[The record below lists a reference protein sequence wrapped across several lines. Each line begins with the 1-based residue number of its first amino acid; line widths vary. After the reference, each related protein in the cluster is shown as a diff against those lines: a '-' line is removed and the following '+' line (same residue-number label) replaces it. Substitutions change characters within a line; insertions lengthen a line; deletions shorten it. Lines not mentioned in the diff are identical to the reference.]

1 MSDFRM
7 DEAGLFLERQLE
19 YIRPQ
24 IFEVAYADIKYPTLL
39 PVTSEA
45 GQGAQT
51 FTYRIMDST
60 GEFKLIADAADDLPR
75 SDISQVEKSINIRSF
90 GGSFGYT
97 VQELR
102 AAQMANIALEQRR
115 ASAVRRAYEEKVEAL
130 AMFGESTVG
139 LAGFFNNS
147 TVDVITA
154 DHWFTGTTASGV
166 GTSQEMLELLNYG
179 VTAIIN
185 GSNMK
190 EQPDTILMA
199 YEDYNTI
206 STTRNSD
213 SSDVTVLE
221 YFLRTNPYI
230 RNVEPINQLDKD
242 NSVLN
247 SNRMVVYKRDPEKV
261 QLHIPQP
268 LELFPPQQRGLE
280 FIVPAHARVGGVAL
294 YYPKSVIYVQATA

>member
-1 MSDFRM
+1 MTDFRM
-7 DEAGLFLERQLE
+7 DTAGLFLERQLE
-19 YIRPQ
+19 FIRPQ
-24 IFEVAYADIKYPTLL
+24 VFEIQYADIKYSTIL

-45 GQGAQT
+45 GPGAQT

-60 GEFKLIADAADDLPR
+60 GEFRLLADAASDLPR
-75 SDISQVEKSINIRSF
+75 ADISQVEKSINIRSF

-115 ASAVRRAYEEKVEAL
+115 AAAVRRAYEEKVESVAL
-130 AMFGESTVG
+130 FGESTVA

-147 TVDVITA
+147 AVDIVAA
-154 DHWFTGTTASGV
+154 DKWFTTASV
-166 GTSQEMLELLNYG
+166 TAQEMNELLNHG
-179 VTAIIN
+179 VSAIIN
-185 GSNMK
+185 GSKMK
-190 EQPDTILMA
+190 EQPDTILLG
-199 YEDYNTI
+199 YEDYNKV

-230 RNVEPINQLDKD
+230 RNVEPINQLTKG
-242 NSVLN
+242 NNGGKLN
-247 SNRMVVYKRDPEKV
+247 TSRMVVYKRDPEKV

-268 LELFPPQQRGLE
+268 LELFPAQQRGLE

-294 YYPKSVIYVQATA
+294 YYPKSVIYVQASS

>member
-7 DEAGLFLERQLE
+7 DDAGLFLERQLE

-60 GEFKLIADAADDLPR
+60 GEFKLLADAADDLPR

-130 AMFGESTVG
+130 AMFGESSVG
-139 LAGFFNNS
+139 LAGFFNNA
-147 TVDVITA
+147 TVDIIA
-154 DHWFTGTTASGV
+154 ANKWFTTASV
-166 GTSQEMLELLNYG
+166 TAQEMLELLNYG
-179 VTAIIN
+179 VSAIIN
-185 GSNMK
+185 ASNMK
-190 EQPDTILMA
+190 EQPDTILLA
-199 YEDYNTI
+199 YEDYNVI

-221 YFLRTNPYI
+221 YFLRTNPYL
-230 RNVEPINQLDKD
+230 RNVEPINQLDRN
-242 NSVLN
+242 NSIL
-247 SNRMVVYKRDPEKV
+247 STNRMVVYKRDPEKV

-268 LELFPPQQRGLE
+268 LELFPPQPRGLE

-294 YYPKSVIYVQATA
+294 YYPKSVIYVQASA

>member
-1 MSDFRM
+1 MSEFRM

-19 YIRPQ
+19 FIRPQ
-24 IFEVAYADIKYPTLL
+24 VFETVYADIKYSTIL

-45 GQGAQT
+45 GPGAQT
-51 FTYRIMDST
+51 FTFRIMDST

-75 SDISQVEKSINIRSF
+75 ADVSQVEKSINIRSF

-115 ASAVRRAYEEKVEAL
+115 AQAVRRAYEEKVEAV
-130 AMFGESTVG
+130 AMFGEPSVG
-139 LAGFFNNS
+139 LAGFFNNA
-147 TVDVITA
+147 TVDVVTA
-154 DHWFTGTTASGV
+154 NKWFTGTTASG
-166 GTSQEMLELLNYG
+166 TAQDMLELLNYG

-185 GSNMK
+185 ASKMK

-199 YEDYNTI
+199 YEDYNVV

-230 RNVEPINQLDKD
+230 RNVEPINQLDEG
-242 NSVLN
+242 NSVLTT
-247 SNRMVVYKRDPEKV
+247 NRMVVYKRDPEKV

-294 YYPKSVIYVQATA
+294 YFPKSAIYVQASA

>member
-115 ASAVRRAYEEKVEAL
+115 ASAVRRAYEEKVENV

-147 TVDVITA
+147 TVDVIAA
-154 DHWFTGTTASGV
+154 DKWFTTTAS

-179 VTAIIN
+179 VSAIIN
-185 GSNMK
+185 ASNMK
-190 EQPDTILMA
+190 EQPDTILLA
-199 YEDYNTI
+199 YEDYNKI

-247 SNRMVVYKRDPEKV
+247 TNRMVVYKRDPEKV

-294 YYPKSVIYVQATA
+294 YYPKSVIYVQASA

>member
-19 YIRPQ
+19 FIRPQ
-24 IFEVAYADIKYPTLL
+24 VFEVTYADIKYPTLL

-45 GQGAQT
+45 GPGAQT

-75 SDISQVEKSINIRSF
+75 ADISQIERTINIRSF

-102 AAQMANIALEQRR
+102 AAQMATIALEQRR
-115 ASAVRRAYEEKVEAL
+115 ATAVRRAYEEKVESV
-130 AMFGESTVG
+130 AMFGESSVG
-139 LAGFFNNS
+139 LVGFFNNA
-147 TVDVITA
+147 TVDVVAADKWFDTSTA
-154 DHWFTGTTASGV
+154 
-166 GTSQEMLELLNYG
+166 QEMLELLNYG
-179 VTAIIN
+179 VSAIIN
-185 GSNMK
+185 ASNMK
-190 EQPDTILMA
+190 EQPDTILLA
-199 YEDYNTI
+199 YEDYNKI

-230 RNVEPINQLDKD
+230 RNVEPINQLDAG

-247 SNRMVVYKRDPEKV
+247 TNRMVVYKRDPEKV

-294 YYPKSVIYVQATA
+294 YYPKSVIYVQASS

>member
-24 IFEVAYADIKYPTLL
+24 VFEVAYADIKYPTIL

-45 GQGAQT
+45 GPGAQT
-51 FTYRIMDST
+51 FTYRVMDAT

-75 SDISQVEKSINIRSF
+75 ADISQVEKSINIRSF

-115 ASAVRRAYEEKVEAL
+115 ATAVRRAYEEKVEEV
-130 AMFGESTVG
+130 AMFGESSVG
-139 LAGFFNNS
+139 LQGFFNNA
-147 TVDVITA
+147 TVDVVAA
-154 DHWFTGTTASGV
+154 DKWFTDSGTTA
-166 GTSQEMLELLNYG
+166 QEMLDLLNYG

-199 YEDYNTI
+199 WEDYNTI
-206 STTRNSD
+206 STRRNSD
-213 SSDVTVLE
+213 SSDVTVME

-230 RNVEPINQLDKD
+230 RNIEPINQLDADK
-242 NSVLN
+242 STL
-247 SNRMVVYKRDPEKV
+247 SKNRMVFYKRDPQKV

-294 YYPKSVIYVQATA
+294 YYPKSVLYLQAP

>member
-1 MSDFRM
+1 MTDSRM
-7 DEAGLFLERQLE
+7 DAAGLFLQRQLE

-24 IFEVAYADIKYPTLL
+24 VFEIQYADIKYPTIL

-45 GQGAQT
+45 GPGAQT

-60 GEFKLIADAADDLPR
+60 GEFRLLADNAADLPR
-75 SDISQVEKSINIRSF
+75 ADISQDEKSIKIRSF

-97 VQELR
+97 IQELR
-102 AAQMANIALEQRR
+102 AAEMANIALEQRR
-115 ASAVRRAYEEKVEAL
+115 AAAVRRAYEEKVESV

-139 LAGFFNNS
+139 LTGFFNNP
-147 TVDVITA
+147 TVDIVAA
-154 DHWFTGTTASGV
+154 DKWFTTASI
-166 GTSQEMLELLNYG
+166 TAQEMIELLNYG
-179 VTAIIN
+179 VTAVIN

-199 YEDYNTI
+199 YEDYNKV

-221 YFLRTNPYI
+221 YFLRTSPFI
-230 RNVEPINQLDKD
+230 RNVEPINQLTKGK
-242 NSVLN
+242 NAGRLN
-247 SNRMVVYKRDPEKV
+247 TSRMVVYKRDPEKV

-268 LELFPPQQRGLE
+268 LELFPAQQRGLE

-294 YYPKSVIYVQATA
+294 YYPKSVIYVQASS

>member
-1 MSDFRM
+1 MSEFRL
-7 DEAGLFLERQLE
+7 DDAGLFLDRQLE

-24 IFEVAYADIKYPTLL
+24 IFEVEYADIKYSTIL

-45 GQGAQT
+45 GPGAQT
-51 FTYRIMDST
+51 FTYRIMDAT
-60 GEFKLIADAADDLPR
+60 GDFKLISDAADDLPR
-75 SDISQVEKSINIRSF
+75 ADVSQTEKSINIRSF

-102 AAQMANIALEQRR
+102 AAQMANVALENRR
-115 ASAVRRAYEEKVEAL
+115 AAAVRRAYEEKVESV
-130 AMFGESTVG
+130 AMFGEASVG
-139 LAGFFNNS
+139 LSGFFNNS
-147 TVDVITA
+147 TVDVVSA
-154 DHWFTGTTASGV
+154 NKWFS
-166 GTSQEMLELLNYG
+166 TSG
-179 VTAIIN
+179 VTADEMLSILNKGVSAIIG
-185 GSNMK
+185 GSKMK
-190 EQPDTILMA
+190 EQPDTILIP

-230 RNVEPINQLDKD
+230 RNVEPVNQLDAD
-242 NSVLN
+242 NSSLTR
-247 SNRMVVYKRDPEKV
+247 NRLVVYKRDPQKV

-280 FIVPAHARVGGVAL
+280 FVVPAHARVGGVAL
-294 YYPKSVIYVQATA
+294 YYPKSVIYVQAPS

>member
-1 MSDFRM
+1 MSEFRM

-19 YIRPQ
+19 HIRPQ
-24 IFEVAYADIKYPTLL
+24 VFETVYADIKYPTIL
-39 PVTSEA
+39 PVTAEA
-45 GQGAQT
+45 GNAAQT

-60 GEFKLIADAADDLPR
+60 GDFKLIADAADDLPR
-75 SDISQVEKSINIRSF
+75 ADVSQTEKSIVIRSF

-115 ASAVRRAYEEKVEAL
+115 AAAVRRAYEEKVEEV
-130 AMFGESTVG
+130 AMFGESSAG

-147 TVDVITA
+147 TVDVLQA
-154 DHWFTGTTASGV
+154 DKWFTDSGTTA
-166 GTSQEMLELLNYG
+166 QEMQELLEYG
-179 VTAIIN
+179 ATAMVN
-185 GSNMK
+185 ATQMK
-190 EQPDTILMA
+190 ETPDTILMP
-199 YEDYNTI
+199 YEDFRVI
-206 STTRNSD
+206 STRRNSD

-221 YFLRTNPYI
+221 YFLRTNPFI
-230 RNVEPINQLDKD
+230 RNVEPILQLDRTK
-242 NSVLN
+242 SSL
-247 SNRMVVYKRDPEKV
+247 STNRMVIYKRDPQKV

-294 YYPKSVIYVQATA
+294 YFPKSVIYVQNN

>member
-1 MSDFRM
+1 MSEFRM

-24 IFEVAYADIKYPTLL
+24 VFEVEYADIKYPTIL

-45 GQGAQT
+45 GPGAQT
-51 FTYRIMDST
+51 FTYRIMDAT
-60 GEFKLIADAADDLPR
+60 GDFKLISDAADDLPR
-75 SDISQVEKSINIRSF
+75 ADVSQTEKSLNIRSF

-102 AAQMANIALEQRR
+102 AAQMANVALEQRR
-115 ASAVRRAYEEKVEAL
+115 AAAVRRAYEEKVEQVAL
-130 AMFGESTVG
+130 FGEASVS

-147 TVDVITA
+147 TVDVLAADKWFTGATA
-154 DHWFTGTTASGV
+154 TGTTA
-166 GTSQEMLELLNYG
+166 QDMLALLNQG

-199 YEDYNTI
+199 WEDYNVV

-221 YFLRTNPYI
+221 YFLRTNPFI
-230 RNVEPINQLDKD
+230 RNVEPINQLDADK
-242 NSVLN
+242 SELTK
-247 SNRMVVYKRDPEKV
+247 NRMVIYKRDPGKV

-294 YYPKSVIYVQATA
+294 YYPKSVIYVQAP

>member
-19 YIRPQ
+19 HIRPQ
-24 IFEVAYADIKYPTLL
+24 VFEVAYADIKYPTIL

-45 GQGAQT
+45 GNAAQT

-75 SDISQVEKSINIRSF
+75 ADISQVEKSINIRSF

-102 AAQMANIALEQRR
+102 AAQMANISLEQRR
-115 ASAVRRAYEEKVEAL
+115 ASAVRRAYEEKVENV
-130 AMFGESTVG
+130 AMFGESTVN

-147 TVDVITA
+147 TVDIIAA
-154 DHWFTGTTASGV
+154 DRWFTGSTASGN
-166 GTSQEMLELLNYG
+166 SQDMLELLNYG
-179 VTAIIN
+179 VSAIIN
-185 GSNMK
+185 ASNMK

-199 YEDYNTI
+199 YEDYNKV

-230 RNVEPINQLDKD
+230 RNVEPINQLDAN
-242 NSVLN
+242 NSVLGT
-247 SNRMVVYKRDPEKV
+247 NRMVVYKRDPEKV

-294 YYPKSVIYVQATA
+294 YYPKSVIYVQASA

>member
-19 YIRPQ
+19 FIRPQ
-24 IFEVAYADIKYPTLL
+24 VFEVTYADIKYPTLL

-45 GQGAQT
+45 GPGAQT

-75 SDISQVEKSINIRSF
+75 ADISQVEKSINIRSL

-115 ASAVRRAYEEKVEAL
+115 ASAVRRAYEEKVEAV
-130 AMFGESTVG
+130 AMFGESTVN
-139 LAGFFNNS
+139 LAGFFNNA
-147 TVDVITA
+147 TVDVIAADKWFDTA
-154 DHWFTGTTASGV
+154 TA
-166 GTSQEMLELLNYG
+166 QEMLELLNYG
-179 VTAIIN
+179 VSAIIN
-185 GSNMK
+185 ASNMK
-190 EQPDTILMA
+190 EQPDTILLA
-199 YEDYNTI
+199 YEDYNKI

-247 SNRMVVYKRDPEKV
+247 TNRMVVYKRDPEKV

-294 YYPKSVIYVQATA
+294 YYPKSVIYVQASS

>member
-19 YIRPQ
+19 FIRPQ
-24 IFEVAYADIKYPTLL
+24 VFEVQYADIKYPTVL

-45 GQGAQT
+45 GPGAQT
-51 FTYRIMDST
+51 FTYRIMDAT

-75 SDISQVEKSINIRSF
+75 ADISQTEKSINIRSF

-115 ASAVRRAYEEKVEAL
+115 AAAVRRAYEEKVEDL
-130 AMFGESTVG
+130 AFFGESTVG
-139 LAGFFNNS
+139 LSGFFNNS
-147 TVDVITA
+147 TVDVVAADKWFSTA
-154 DHWFTGTTASGV
+154 TA
-166 GTSQEMLELLNYG
+166 QEMLELLNYG

-185 GSNMK
+185 ASKMK

-199 YEDYNTI
+199 WEDYNKV

-221 YFLRTNPYI
+221 YFLRTNPFI
-230 RNVEPINQLDKD
+230 RNVEPINQLDAD

-247 SNRMVVYKRDPEKV
+247 TNRMVVYKRDPEKV
-261 QLHIPQP
+261 QLHVPQP

-294 YYPKSVIYVQATA
+294 YYPKSVIYVQANS

>member
-1 MSDFRM
+1 MSEFRM
-7 DEAGLFLERQLE
+7 DDAGLFLQRQLE

-24 IFEVAYADIKYPTLL
+24 VFEAQYADIKYASVL

-45 GQGAQT
+45 GPGAQT

-60 GEFKLIADAADDLPR
+60 GEFKLISDAADDLPR
-75 SDISQVEKSINIRSF
+75 ADVSQIEKSISIRSF

-102 AAQMANIALEQRR
+102 AAQMANVALEQRR
-115 ASAVRRAYEEKVEAL
+115 AVAVRRAYEEKVENVAF
-130 AMFGESTVG
+130 FGESSVG
-139 LAGFFNNS
+139 MAGFFNNA
-147 TVDVITA
+147 TVDVVAA
-154 DHWFTGTTASGV
+154 DKWFTSATTA
-166 GTSQEMLELLNYG
+166 QEMLELLNYG

-185 GSNMK
+185 ASKMK

-199 YEDYNTI
+199 WEDYREI
-206 STTRNSD
+206 STRRNSD

-230 RNVEPINQLDKD
+230 RNIEPINQLDAD

-247 SNRMVVYKRDPEKV
+247 TNRMVVYKRDPEKV

-280 FIVPAHARVGGVAL
+280 FIVPAHARVGGVAI
-294 YYPKSVIYVQATA
+294 YYPKSVIYVQASS

>member
-1 MSDFRM
+1 MSEFRL
-7 DEAGLFLERQLE
+7 DDAGLFLDRQLE

-24 IFEVAYADIKYPTLL
+24 IFEVEYADIKYSTIL
-39 PVTSEA
+39 PVTAEA
-45 GQGAQT
+45 GPGSQQ
-51 FTYRIMDST
+51 FTYRIMDAT
-60 GEFKLIADAADDLPR
+60 GDFKLISDAADDLPR
-75 SDISQVEKSINIRSF
+75 ADVSQTEKSINIRSF

-102 AAQMANIALEQRR
+102 AAQMANVALEQRR
-115 ASAVRRAYEEKVEAL
+115 AAAVRRAYEEKVESV
-130 AMFGESTVG
+130 AMFGEGSVN
-139 LAGFFNNS
+139 LAGFFNNA
-147 TVDVITA
+147 TVDVISANKWFSTSSVTA
-154 DHWFTGTTASGV
+154 
-166 GTSQEMLELLNYG
+166 QEMLEILNQG
-179 VTAIIN
+179 VSAIIS

-190 EQPDTILMA
+190 EQPDTILMP
-199 YEDYNTI
+199 YEDYNTV

-230 RNVEPINQLDKD
+230 RNVEPINQLAAA
-242 NSVLN
+242 NSSLAK
-247 SNRMVVYKRDPEKV
+247 NRLVVYKRDPQKV

-294 YYPKSVIYVQATA
+294 YYPKSVKYVQAP

>member
-1 MSDFRM
+1 MSEFRM

-24 IFEVAYADIKYPTLL
+24 VFEVEYADIKYATIL

-45 GQGAQT
+45 GPGAQT
-51 FTYRIMDST
+51 FTYRIMDAT
-60 GEFKLIADAADDLPR
+60 GDFKLISDAADDLPR
-75 SDISQVEKSINIRSF
+75 ADVSQIERSINIRSF

-102 AAQMANIALEQRR
+102 AAQMANVALEQRR
-115 ASAVRRAYEEKVEAL
+115 AAAVRRAYEEKVEDI
-130 AMFGESTVG
+130 AMFGEASVG
-139 LAGFFNNS
+139 LVGFFNNA
-147 TVDVITA
+147 TVDVLAADKWFTGATA
-154 DHWFTGTTASGV
+154 TGTTA
-166 GTSQEMLELLNYG
+166 QDMLELLNQG

-190 EQPDTILMA
+190 EQPDTILMSW
-199 YEDYNTI
+199 EDYNI
-206 STTRNSD
+206 VSTTRNSD

-221 YFLRTNPYI
+221 YFLRTNPFI
-230 RNVEPINQLDKD
+230 RNVEPINQLDADK
-242 NSVLN
+242 SALN
-247 SNRMVVYKRDPEKV
+247 KNRMVVYKRDPQKV

-280 FIVPAHARVGGVAL
+280 FIVPAHARVGGVSL
-294 YYPKSVIYVQATA
+294 YYPKSVIYVQAP

>member
-1 MSDFRM
+1 MSEFRM

-24 IFEVAYADIKYPTLL
+24 VFEVTYSDIKYPSIL

-45 GQGAQT
+45 GPGAQT
-51 FTYRIMDST
+51 FTYRIMDAT
-60 GEFKLIADAADDLPR
+60 GEFRLIADAADDLPR
-75 SDISQVEKSINIRSF
+75 ADISQVEKSINIRSF

-102 AAQMANIALEQRR
+102 AAQMASIPLEQRR
-115 ASAVRRAYEEKVEAL
+115 ATAVRRAYEEKVENL
-130 AMFGESTVG
+130 AMFGESSVG

-147 TVDVITA
+147 TVDVVAADKWFSTA
-154 DHWFTGTTASGV
+154 GV
-166 GTSQEMLELLNYG
+166 TSQEMIDLLNYG
-179 VTAIIN
+179 VTAIVN
-185 GSNMK
+185 ASKMK
-190 EQPDTILMA
+190 EEPDTILLA
-199 YEDYNTI
+199 YEDYRVV
-206 STTRNSD
+206 STQRFSD
-213 SSDVTVLE
+213 SSDLTVLE

-230 RNVEPINQLDKD
+230 RNIEPINQLDAD

-247 SNRMVVYKRDPEKV
+247 TNRMVVYKRDPQKV

-280 FIVPAHARVGGVAL
+280 FIVPAHARVGGVAI
-294 YYPKSVIYVQATA
+294 YYPKSVIYVQASS

>member
-1 MSDFRM
+1 MSEFRM

-19 YIRPQ
+19 FIRPQ
-24 IFEVAYADIKYPTLL
+24 VFEVQYADIKYPTVL

-45 GQGAQT
+45 GPGAQT
-51 FTYRIMDST
+51 FTFRIMDST
-60 GEFKLIADAADDLPR
+60 GEFRLIADAADDLPR
-75 SDISQVEKSINIRSF
+75 ADISQTEKSINIRSF

-115 ASAVRRAYEEKVEAL
+115 AAAVRRAYEEKVESL
-130 AMFGESTVG
+130 AFFGESTVG
-139 LAGFFNNS
+139 LSGFFNNS
-147 TVDVITA
+147 TVDVVAADKWFSNATA
-154 DHWFTGTTASGV
+154 A
-166 GTSQEMLELLNYG
+166 EMLELLNYG
-179 VTAIIN
+179 VSAIIN
-185 GSNMK
+185 ASKMK

-199 YEDYNTI
+199 YEDYNKV

-230 RNVEPINQLDKD
+230 RNVEPINSLDAD

-247 SNRMVVYKRDPEKV
+247 TNRMVVYKRDPEKV

-294 YYPKSVIYVQATA
+294 YYPKSVIYVQANA

>member
-1 MSDFRM
+1 MSEFRL
-7 DEAGLFLERQLE
+7 DDAGLFLDRQLE

-24 IFEVAYADIKYPTLL
+24 IFETEYADIKYSTIL

-45 GQGAQT
+45 GPGSQT
-51 FTYRIMDST
+51 FTYRIMDAT
-60 GEFKLIADAADDLPR
+60 GDFKLISDAADDLPR
-75 SDISQVEKSINIRSF
+75 ADVSQTEKSINIRSF

-102 AAQMANIALEQRR
+102 AAQMANVALEQRR
-115 ASAVRRAYEEKVEAL
+115 AAAVRRAYEEKVEAV
-130 AMFGESTVG
+130 AMFGESSVG
-139 LAGFFNNS
+139 LSGFFNNS
-147 TVDVITA
+147 TVDVISANKWFSTSAVTA
-154 DHWFTGTTASGV
+154 D
-166 GTSQEMLELLNYG
+166 EMLSILNKG
-179 VTAIIN
+179 VSAIIS

-190 EQPDTILMA
+190 EQPDTILLP

-230 RNVEPINQLDKD
+230 RNVEPINQLDAD
-242 NSVLN
+242 NTSSLTR
-247 SNRMVVYKRDPEKV
+247 NRMVVYKRDPQKV

-280 FIVPAHARVGGVAL
+280 FVVPAHARVGGVAL
-294 YYPKSVIYVQATA
+294 YYPKSVIYVQAPA

>member
-24 IFEVAYADIKYPTLL
+24 VFDITYADIKYPTLL

-45 GQGAQT
+45 GPGAQT

-75 SDISQVEKSINIRSF
+75 ADISQVEKSINIRSF

-115 ASAVRRAYEEKVEAL
+115 ASAVRRAYEEKVEAV
-130 AMFGESTVG
+130 AMFGESSVS
-139 LAGFFNNS
+139 LAGFFNNA
-147 TVDVITA
+147 TVDIIAA
-154 DHWFTGTTASGV
+154 DRWFTGSTASG
-166 GTSQEMLELLNYG
+166 TAQDMLELLNYG
-179 VTAIIN
+179 VSAIIN
-185 GSNMK
+185 ASKMK
-190 EQPDTILMA
+190 EQPDTILLA
-199 YEDYNTI
+199 YEDYNKI

-230 RNVEPINQLDKD
+230 RNVEPVNQLDAD

-247 SNRMVVYKRDPEKV
+247 TNRMVVYKRDPEKV

-294 YYPKSVIYVQATA
+294 YYPKSVIYVQASA

>member
-1 MSDFRM
+1 MSEFRM

-19 YIRPQ
+19 FIRPQ
-24 IFEVAYADIKYPTLL
+24 VFEVVYADIKYPTIL

-45 GQGAQT
+45 GPGAQT
-51 FTYRIMDST
+51 FTFRIMDST

-75 SDISQVEKSINIRSF
+75 ADISQVEKSINIRSF

-115 ASAVRRAYEEKVEAL
+115 AQAVRRAYEEKVEEVAL
-130 AMFGESTVG
+130 FGEASVG
-139 LAGFFNNS
+139 LAGFFNNAS
-147 TVDVITA
+147 VDVVTA
-154 DHWFTGTTASGV
+154 DKWFTDSGV
-166 GTSQEMLELLNYG
+166 TAQEMLELLNHG
-179 VTAIIN
+179 VTGIIN
-185 GSNMK
+185 ASQMK

-199 YEDYNTI
+199 WNDYREI
-206 STTRNSD
+206 STRRNSD

-230 RNVEPINQLDKD
+230 TNIEPINQLDKTK
-242 NSVLN
+242 SGLTT
-247 SNRMVVYKRDPEKV
+247 NRMVVYKRDPGKV

-294 YYPKSVIYVQATA
+294 YYPKSAIYVQASA

>member
-1 MSDFRM
+1 MSEFRL
-7 DEAGLFLERQLE
+7 DDAGLFLDRQLE

-24 IFEVAYADIKYPTLL
+24 VFEVEYADIKYPTIL

-45 GQGAQT
+45 GPGAQT
-51 FTYRIMDST
+51 FTYRIMDAT
-60 GEFKLIADAADDLPR
+60 GDFKLISDAADDLPR
-75 SDISQVEKSINIRSF
+75 ADVSQIERSISIRSF

-102 AAQMANIALEQRR
+102 AAQMANVNLEQRR
-115 ASAVRRAYEEKVEAL
+115 AAAVRRAYEEKVEEV
-130 AMFGESTVG
+130 AMFGEASVG

-147 TVDVITA
+147 TVDVVAA
-154 DHWFTGTTASGV
+154 DKWFSTSGT
-166 GTSQEMLELLNYG
+166 TSQEMLDLLNYG
-179 VTAIIN
+179 VSAIIN

-190 EQPDTILMA
+190 EQPDTILMP

-206 STTRNSD
+206 STRRNSD

-221 YFLRTNPYI
+221 YFMRTNPFI
-230 RNVEPINQLDKD
+230 RNIEPINQLDADK
-242 NSVLN
+242 STLTK
-247 SNRMVVYKRDPEKV
+247 NRMVIYKRDPQKV

-280 FIVPAHARVGGVAL
+280 FIVPAHARVGGVSLYYSKSAL
-294 YYPKSVIYVQATA
+294 YLQAP

>member
-19 YIRPQ
+19 HIRPQ
-24 IFEVAYADIKYPTLL
+24 VFEVAYADIKYPTIL

-45 GQGAQT
+45 GNAAQT

-154 DHWFTGTTASGV
+154 DQWFTTAT
-166 GTSQEMLELLNYG
+166 GTSQDMLELLNYG

-199 YEDYNTI
+199 YEDYNKI

-242 NSVLN
+242 NSVL
-247 SNRMVVYKRDPEKV
+247 STNRMVVYKRDPEKV

-294 YYPKSVIYVQATA
+294 YYPKSVIYVQASA

>member
-1 MSDFRM
+1 MSEFRM

-19 YIRPQ
+19 FIRPQ
-24 IFEVAYADIKYPTLL
+24 VFETVYADIKYSTIL

-45 GQGAQT
+45 GTGAQT

-75 SDISQVEKSINIRSF
+75 ADVSQVEKSINIRSF

-115 ASAVRRAYEEKVEAL
+115 AQAVRRAYEEKVEAV
-130 AMFGESTVG
+130 AMFGEPSVG
-139 LAGFFNNS
+139 LAGFFNNA
-147 TVDVITA
+147 TVDVVTA
-154 DHWFTGTTASGV
+154 NKWFTGTTASG
-166 GTSQEMLELLNYG
+166 TAQDMLELLNYG

-185 GSNMK
+185 ASKMK

-199 YEDYNTI
+199 YEDYNVV

-230 RNVEPINQLDKD
+230 RNVEPINQLDAD

-247 SNRMVVYKRDPEKV
+247 TNRMVVYKRDPEKV

-280 FIVPAHARVGGVAL
+280 FIVPAHARVGGVSL
-294 YYPKSVIYVQATA
+294 YFPKSVIYVQASA

>member
-7 DEAGLFLERQLE
+7 DDAGLFLERQLE
-19 YIRPQ
+19 FIRPQ
-24 IFEVAYADIKYPTLL
+24 VFEVTYADIKYPTLL

-75 SDISQVEKSINIRSF
+75 ADISQVEKSINIRSF

-102 AAQMANIALEQRR
+102 AAQMANISLEQRR
-115 ASAVRRAYEEKVEAL
+115 ASAVRRAYEEKVEAV
-130 AMFGESTVG
+130 AMFGEASVN
-139 LAGFFNNS
+139 LAGFFNNA
-147 TVDVITA
+147 TVDVIAA
-154 DHWFTGTTASGV
+154 DRWFTGTTASG
-166 GTSQEMLELLNYG
+166 TSQDMLELLNYG
-179 VTAIIN
+179 VSAIIN
-185 GSNMK
+185 ASNMK
-190 EQPDTILMA
+190 EQPDTILLA
-199 YEDYNTI
+199 YEDYNKI

-230 RNVEPINQLDKD
+230 RNVEPINQLDAD

-247 SNRMVVYKRDPEKV
+247 TNRMVVYKRDPEKV

-280 FIVPAHARVGGVAL
+280 FIVPAHARVGGVAI
-294 YYPKSVIYVQATA
+294 YYPKSVIYVQASA

>member
-7 DEAGLFLERQLE
+7 DDAGLFLERQLE
-19 YIRPQ
+19 FIRPQ
-24 IFEVAYADIKYPTLL
+24 LFEVTYADIKYPTLL

-45 GQGAQT
+45 GPGAQT

-75 SDISQVEKSINIRSF
+75 ADISQVEKSINIRSF

-115 ASAVRRAYEEKVEAL
+115 ASAVRRAYEEKVEAV
-130 AMFGESTVG
+130 AMFGESSVN
-139 LAGFFNNS
+139 LAGFFNNA
-147 TVDVITA
+147 TVDIIAA
-154 DHWFTGTTASGV
+154 DRWFTGSTASG
-166 GTSQEMLELLNYG
+166 TAQDMLELLNYG
-179 VTAIIN
+179 VSAIIN
-185 GSNMK
+185 ASNMK
-190 EQPDTILMA
+190 EQPDTILLA
-199 YEDYNTI
+199 YEDYNKI

-247 SNRMVVYKRDPEKV
+247 TNRMVVYKRDPEKV

-294 YYPKSVIYVQATA
+294 YYPKSVIYVQASA

>member
-1 MSDFRM
+1 MNDFRM
-7 DEAGLFLERQLE
+7 DDAGLFLQRQLE

-24 IFEVAYADIKYPTLL
+24 VFETVYADIKYPTIL

-45 GQGAQT
+45 GPGAQT

-60 GEFKLIADAADDLPR
+60 GEFRLLADSADDLPR
-75 SDISQVEKSINIRSF
+75 SDVSQVEKSINIRSF
-90 GGSFGYT
+90 GGSFGYS

-102 AAQMANIALEQRR
+102 AAQMANVALEQRR
-115 ASAVRRAYEEKVEAL
+115 AAAVRRAYEEKVESV
-130 AMFGESTVG
+130 AMFGEASVSLT
-139 LAGFFNNS
+139 GFFNNA
-147 TVDVITA
+147 TVDIVAA
-154 DHWFTGTTASGV
+154 DKWFTTASV
-166 GTSQEMLELLNYG
+166 TAQEMLELLNYG
-179 VTAIIN
+179 VSAIIN
-185 GSNMK
+185 GSQMK
-190 EQPDTILMA
+190 EQPDTILLA
-199 YEDYNTI
+199 YEDYNKI

-230 RNVEPINQLDKD
+230 NNVEPINQLTKGK
-242 NSVLN
+242 NAGKLN
-247 SNRMVVYKRDPEKV
+247 TSRMVVYKRDPEKV

-294 YYPKSVIYVQATA
+294 YYPKSVIYVQASS

>member
-1 MSDFRM
+1 MSEFRM

-19 YIRPQ
+19 FIRPQ
-24 IFEVAYADIKYPTLL
+24 VFEVQYADIKYPTVL

-45 GQGAQT
+45 GPGAQT
-51 FTYRIMDST
+51 FTYRIMDAT

-75 SDISQVEKSINIRSF
+75 ADISQTEKSINIRSF

-115 ASAVRRAYEEKVEAL
+115 AAAVRRAYEEKVEDL
-130 AMFGESTVG
+130 AFFGESTVG
-139 LAGFFNNS
+139 LSGFFNNS
-147 TVDVITA
+147 TVDVVAADKWFDTA
-154 DHWFTGTTASGV
+154 TA
-166 GTSQEMLELLNYG
+166 QEMLELLNYG

-185 GSNMK
+185 ASKMK

-199 YEDYNTI
+199 WEDYNKV

-221 YFLRTNPYI
+221 YFLRTNPFI
-230 RNVEPINQLDKD
+230 RNVEPINQLDAG

-247 SNRMVVYKRDPEKV
+247 TNRMVVYKRDPEKV
-261 QLHIPQP
+261 QLHVPQP

-294 YYPKSVIYVQATA
+294 YYPKSVIYVQANA

>member
-1 MSDFRM
+1 MSEFRM
-7 DEAGLFLERQLE
+7 DDAGLFLERQLE

-24 IFEVAYADIKYPTLL
+24 VFEIAYADIKYPTIL

-45 GQGAQT
+45 GPGAQT

-60 GEFKLIADAADDLPR
+60 GEFKLISDAADDLPR
-75 SDISQVEKSINIRSF
+75 ADISQVEKSLNIRSI

-115 ASAVRRAYEEKVEAL
+115 AAAVRRAYEEKVEDIAL
-130 AMFGESTVG
+130 FGEAAVG
-139 LAGFFNNS
+139 LKGFFNNN
-147 TVDVITA
+147 TVDVVAA
-154 DHWFTGTTASGV
+154 DKWFTDSGTTA
-166 GTSQEMLELLNYG
+166 QEMLDLLNYG

-185 GSNMK
+185 ASKMK

-199 YEDYNTI
+199 WEDYREI
-206 STTRNSD
+206 STRRNSD

-230 RNVEPINQLDKD
+230 RSIEPINQLDAA
-242 NSVLN
+242 NSELN
-247 SNRMVVYKRDPEKV
+247 TNRMVVYKRDPEKV

-280 FIVPAHARVGGVAL
+280 FIVPAHARVGGVAI
-294 YYPKSVIYVQATA
+294 YYPKSVIYVQASS

>member
-24 IFEVAYADIKYPTLL
+24 VFEVAYADIKYPTIL

-45 GQGAQT
+45 GPGAQT
-51 FTYRIMDST
+51 FTYRVMDAT

-75 SDISQVEKSINIRSF
+75 ADISQVEKSINIRSF

-115 ASAVRRAYEEKVEAL
+115 ATAVRRAYEEKVEDV
-130 AMFGESTVG
+130 AMFGESSVG
-139 LAGFFNNS
+139 LQGFFNNA
-147 TVDVITA
+147 TVDVVAA
-154 DHWFTGTTASGV
+154 DKWFTDSGTTA
-166 GTSQEMLELLNYG
+166 QEMLDLLNYG

-199 YEDYNTI
+199 WEDYNTI
-206 STTRNSD
+206 STRRNSD
-213 SSDVTVLE
+213 SSDVTVME

-230 RNVEPINQLDKD
+230 HNIEPINQLDADK
-242 NSVLN
+242 STL
-247 SNRMVVYKRDPEKV
+247 SKNRMVFYKRDPQKV

-294 YYPKSVIYVQATA
+294 YYPKSVLYLQAP

>member
-1 MSDFRM
+1 MSEFRM
-7 DEAGLFLERQLE
+7 DDAGLFLDRQLE

-24 IFEVAYADIKYPTLL
+24 VFEVQYADIKYPTVL
-39 PVTSEA
+39 PVTAEA
-45 GQGAQT
+45 GPGAQT

-60 GEFKLIADAADDLPR
+60 GEFRLIADAADDLPR
-75 SDISQVEKSINIRSF
+75 ADISQTEKSINIRSF

-115 ASAVRRAYEEKVEAL
+115 AAAVRRAYEEKVEEVAF
-130 AMFGESTVG
+130 FGESAVG
-139 LAGFFNNS
+139 LSGFFNNS
-147 TVDVITA
+147 TVDVVAA
-154 DHWFTGTTASGV
+154 DKWFTTAGTTA
-166 GTSQEMLELLNYG
+166 QEMLELLNYG

-185 GSNMK
+185 GSKMK
-190 EQPDTILMA
+190 EQPDTILLSYA
-199 YEDYNTI
+199 DYNKI

-230 RNVEPINQLDKD
+230 RNVEPINQLEAD

-247 SNRMVVYKRDPEKV
+247 TDRMVVYKRDPEKV

-294 YYPKSVIYVQATA
+294 YYPKSVIYVQASS